1 MDVIGLLTMLHIVP
15 GEGPPGR
22 RFIPKLAA
30 FAVVVLLTAGNAAAQ
45 TDPARNATQGNEPG
59 SVIVR
64 ATAAAGQIY
73 LDETFPDHAEFG
85 GSVRVFVS
93 RRIAVQAEVL
103 HFHSNV
109 SSLPNEFTY
118 SLYASALRVFGSLER
133 TVRPY
138 VVGGITARSGGI
150 GNTAKWPY
158 GGVGFQFL
166 SGRRLSAD
174 LEVGGPL
181 LRVSGS
187 VGYRWR

>member
-1 MDVIGLLTMLHIVP
+1 MDVIDPHH
-15 GEGPPGR
+15 
-22 RFIPKLAA
+22 FIPKLAA
-30 FAVVVLLTAGNAAAQ
+30 FAVAGLVAAGTASAQ
-45 TDPARNATQGNEPG
+45 TGPAPNTTKAGEPG
-59 SVIVR
+59 SVVVR

-73 LDETFPDHAEFG
+73 LDDAFPDHAEFG

-93 RRIAVQAEVL
+93 RRIAVQGEVL

-118 SLYASALRVFGSLER
+118 SLYATALRLFGSLER

-138 VVGGITARSGGI
+138 VVGGITARSGGV

-166 SGRRLSAD
+166 SGRRLSTD